1 MGSSLEP
8 GSLANQG
15 LDPWTSIWPMQLPAL
30 RRPQNGLERDSSPP
44 WPSCG
49 GHYWPYCLA

>member
-49 GHYWPYCLA
+49 GHY